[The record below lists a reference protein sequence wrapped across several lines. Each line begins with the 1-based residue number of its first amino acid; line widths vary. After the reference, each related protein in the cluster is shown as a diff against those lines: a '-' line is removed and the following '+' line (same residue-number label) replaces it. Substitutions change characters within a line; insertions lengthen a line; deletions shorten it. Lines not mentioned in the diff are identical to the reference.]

1 MGEMVDINDE
11 LVRSVVTVDDGGT
24 IPHSWYGGWVTA
36 EICVMAFQYRSL
48 QRQRFQQCGLKR
60 RESPGNGVIG

>member
-11 LVRSVVTVDDGGT
+11 LVRSVVTVDDGRDYT
-24 IPHSWYGGWVTA
+24 ANWYGGWVNA

-48 QRQRFQQCGLKR
+48 QRQRFQQCELKR

>member
-11 LVRSVVTVDDGGT
+11 LVRSVVTVDDGRDYTAQLVWRMGN
-24 IPHSWYGGWVTA
+24 A

-48 QRQRFQQCGLKR
+48 QRQRFQQCELKR